1 MKQEQFSEKAPGQ
14 IVPTEQGDGVAFVP
28 DPLPPTFAIDY
39 KLANAISEA
48 DVALAQLNGLAR
60 TLPDPELFA
69 RSFIRVEA
77 VDSSRIE
84 GTQTTYSDL
93 ALFEAAQQ
101 AVEPDT
107 VVVANYLKALNH
119 GLKMLDTVPVS
130 RRLFCEVH
138 AVLMRGYQEQ
148 RSRPGE
154 IRKGQVVIGPLNAPP
169 KQARFVPPPRTYLDD
184 LIADLERFCNN
195 YRELP
200 LLLRVAMIHY
210 QFETIHPFWD
220 GNGRVGRLLI
230 LLLLTAEKRL
240 FRPILYLS
248 RFFEQQRKTYYDLLF
263 AISTE
268 GAWEQWFHFFLEGV
282 RSQAADAEVRI
293 HRLQELR
300 KRYTDLLESRKRRA
314 FSDVRLLHRLFETP
328 ITSIPMVRD
337 QQKLSG
343 PAAKDCIQRLAEAGI
358 LKRFEYP
365 GNVHYW
371 MATEII
377 AAVNA

>member
-60 TLPDPELFA
+60 TLPDPELLA

-248 RFFEQQRKTYYDLLF
+248 RFSNNSERLIMTCSLQSAPKVRGSNGFIFSWKACDRKQPTPKFEFIASRSCASVTLTCSNHESGGRFPTFGCFIDSSKLPSLQFRWC
-263 AISTE
+263 AIS
-268 GAWEQWFHFFLEGV
+268 
-282 RSQAADAEVRI
+282 RS
-293 HRLQELR
+293 
-300 KRYTDLLESRKRRA
+300 SRVLPPKIA
-314 FSDVRLLHRLFETP
+314 S
-328 ITSIPMVRD
+328 
-337 QQKLSG
+337 SG
-343 PAAKDCIQRLAEAGI
+343 
-358 LKRFEYP
+358 
-365 GNVHYW
+365 
-371 MATEII
+371 
-377 AAVNA
+377 